1 MQFKEVECFEQAASA
16 LGGTVYSLLR
26 AVDGRYKAT
35 AKEIR
40 LRVGSPVLLSLPSG
54 TLTVSG
60 ATVTEDMIREAVM
73 NLCGQSL
80 YSHQQEIAG
89 GYIPIAGGHRAGVC
103 GAAVSENGK
112 VTALRDYFSLCIRVA
127 REHTGCA
134 DRLLEDMRSAGIC
147 SAVIAGPPGS
157 GKTTVLRDLA
167 CSLAEGK
174 NGRPMAVAVVDE
186 RKEIAMASGSRI
198 FTLCDVLSGYPKAE
212 GIIQAIRALAP
223 EVIICDEI
231 GDENDIAAVEAGVNA
246 GVHMLCSVHAGSA
259 RELVSRPVGCRL
271 LRTGAFERFVLLCGR
286 ERPGTIDRIMD
297 RKCVYELAC
306 RCADDNMLGAD
317 GFWRC

>member
-16 LGGTVYSLLR
+16 LGGAVYSLLR

-54 TLTVSG
+54 TLAVSG
-60 ATVTEDMIREAVM
+60 TVVTEDMMREAVM
-73 NLCGQSL
+73 CLCGQSL
-80 YSHQQEIAG
+80 YSHQQEIAE

-103 GAAVSENGK
+103 GTAVNENGR
-112 VTALRDYFSLCIRVA
+112 VTALRDFFSLCVRVA
-127 REHTGCA
+127 REHIGCA
-134 DRLLEDMRSAGIC
+134 DKLIENMYSGGVC

-157 GKTTVLRDLA
+157 GKTTILRDLA

-174 NGRPMAVAVVDE
+174 ITRPMAVAVVDE
-186 RKEIAMASGSRI
+186 RKEIAMAPGSRI
-198 FTLCDVLSGYPKAE
+198 YALCDVLSGYPKAE

-223 EVIICDEI
+223 EVIICDEVS
-231 GDENDIAAVEAGVNA
+231 DEKDMEAVEAGINA

-259 RELVSRPVGCRL
+259 AELVSRPVGSRL
-271 LRTGAFERFVLLCGR
+271 LGTGTFERFVFLSGR
-286 ERPGTIDRIMD
+286 DRPGTAEKIMD
-297 RKCVYELAC
+297 RKCVDELAC
-306 RCADDNMLGAD
+306 RCADNNMLGSD
-317 GFWRC
+317 GLRRR